1 MVENSVTGQMNDDPR
16 RLRALLA
23 RASDLAQAHSVTSV
37 MIGLAAVEGDL
48 IFPEF
53 ADFLQSALRV
63 EDGIFRM
70 TRERLVVHLAD
81 LDRGRAQDVVDRLI
95 ANFCDEYPATEC
107 PAFEARFFEVK
118 PGSPGLR
125 VRDVLT
131 EIFSSR
137 TLH

>member
-1 MVENSVTGQMNDDPR
+1 MTRV
-16 RLRALLA
+16 
-23 RASDLAQAHSVTSV
+23 SDLARVHSVPSV

-53 ADFLQSALRV
+53 VDFLQSALRV
-63 EDGIFRM
+63 EDGVFRM
-70 TRERLVVHLAD
+70 TRERAVVHLAD
-81 LDRGRAQDVVDRLI
+81 IDRGRAQDVLDRLI
-95 ANFCDEYPATEC
+95 ADFCGEFPATEC

-118 PGSPGLR
+118 PGSSRLR

-131 EIFSSR
+131 QIFSAR

>member
-1 MVENSVTGQMNDDPR
+1 MLENSVAGQMNDDPR

-70 TRERLVVHLAD
+70 TRERAVLHLAD
-81 LDRGRAQDVVDRLI
+81 VDAARAGEVLERLTGD
-95 ANFCDEYPATEC
+95 FCDEFPNLHR
-107 PAFEARFFEVK
+107 PRFQLRMFEVK
-118 PGSPGLR
+118 PGAGRLR
-125 VRDVLT
+125 VKDVLT
-131 EIFSSR
+131 QIFSR
-137 TLH
+137 RVLH

>member
-1 MVENSVTGQMNDDPR
+1 MAGHVNDDPR
-16 RLRALLA
+16 KLRSLMT
-23 RASDLAQAHSVTSV
+23 RVSDLARVHSVPSV

-53 ADFLQSALRV
+53 VDFLQSALRV
-63 EDGIFRM
+63 EDGVFRM
-70 TRERLVVHLAD
+70 TRERAVVHLAD
-81 LDRGRAQDVVDRLI
+81 LDRGRAQDVLDRLI
-95 ANFCDEYPATEC
+95 ADFCEEFPATEC

-118 PGSPGLR
+118 PGSSRLR

-131 EIFSSR
+131 EIFSAR